1 MANPNAI
8 DRMEKNLDVIRGLI
22 SDLNKVVS
30 GYNDITMTGDV
41 DYGHVGSVARI
52 RSLLNEAL
60 RREDKDPK

>member
-1 MANPNAI
+1 MANPNAVV
-8 DRMEKNLDVIRGLI
+8 RMEKNLDEIRGLI

-30 GYNDITMTGDV
+30 EYNDITITGDV
-41 DYGHVGSVARI
+41 DYGHVASVARI